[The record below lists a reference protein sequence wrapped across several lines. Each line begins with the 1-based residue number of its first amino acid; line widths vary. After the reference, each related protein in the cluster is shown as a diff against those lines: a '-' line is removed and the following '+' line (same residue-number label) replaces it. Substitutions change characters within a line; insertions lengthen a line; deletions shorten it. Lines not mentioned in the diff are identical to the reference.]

1 MARRPEQDGRGPRV
15 PQLGVQLRTLA
26 EGGGAGQAHVQR
38 EECVSLETYSKKE
51 KKRKPNQEK
60 GRAHHLALRQGSGA
74 PSHWLWSRPGPRAMG
89 FSKCNKIHCFAG

>member
-1 MARRPEQDGRGPRV
+1 MCEEERRPAGRSRAASGPGC
-15 PQLGVQLRTLA
+15 PWLGVQLRTLA

-60 GRAHHLALRQGSGA
+60 GRAHHLALR
-74 PSHWLWSRPGPRAMG
+74 
-89 FSKCNKIHCFAG
+89 